1 MAACYDIYFRTDGN
15 KEIATGHIM
24 RCLAIA
30 RACAEKGA
38 FVKFIVSDEE
48 SLSLLRERFVRE
60 NEFPVLC
67 LYRDYRKIEAETP
80 ADLLS
85 PSQPLPEQERRDDKP
100 WLFIDSYFVTPAY
113 FKAMSSSFKTAYL
126 DDLRSFGCEV
136 DLVVNYDSDKPC
148 PYYEKASDRLL
159 GIQYTPLRA
168 QFRNAAY
175 TLRPKVE
182 NILFSTGGTD
192 PYGVAEMLLQ
202 KICHSDL
209 PLSAFQYH
217 VVTSKANTRYD
228 ALLALSEKNPHIHI
242 HENVADMASLMASC
256 DLAISAG
263 GTTLCELCAVGVPS
277 VSYLMADN
285 QETAVNTF
293 AKAGIIPYAGD
304 IRVQSDVSD
313 RILSFLT
320 DMSQNVELREKSS
333 HAMRAFLD
341 GRGAERIADRLFA
354 SSSISARQP
363 L

>member
-48 SLSLLRERFVRE
+48 SLSLLCERFVLE

-85 PSQPLPEQERRDDKP
+85 PSQPLPEQQRKDDNP

-113 FKAMSSSFKTAYL
+113 FKAMSSCFRTAYL

-209 PLSAFQYH
+209 PLSTFHYH

-242 HENVADMASLMASC
+242 HENVSDMASLMASC
-256 DLAISAG
+256 DLAVSAG

-293 AKAGIIPYAGD
+293 SEAGIIPYAGD
-304 IRVQSDVSD
+304 IRIQNDVSD

-320 DMSQNVELREKSS
+320 DMSQNAGLREKSS

-341 GRGAERIADRLFA
+341 GRGAERIADRLF
-354 SSSISARQP
+354 SSSPMPNRQ
-363 L
+363 LL